1 MLNPAKTL
9 VPVNQFKDVNSS
21 SSGAPLSRRSWAKQ
35 EEDSIRLLEEEEE
48 EEEEKEDEEMPVEE
62 VETEDEEKA
71 V

>member
-48 EEEEKEDEEMPVEE
+48 EEKEDEEMPVEE
-62 VETEDEEKA
+62 METEDEEKA

>member
-48 EEEEKEDEEMPVEE
+48 EEKEDEEMPVEE